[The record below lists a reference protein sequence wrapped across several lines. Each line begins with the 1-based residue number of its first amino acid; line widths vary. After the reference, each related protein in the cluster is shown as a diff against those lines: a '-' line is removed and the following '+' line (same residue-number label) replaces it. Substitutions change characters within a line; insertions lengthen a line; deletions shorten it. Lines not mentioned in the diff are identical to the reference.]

1 MEISPV
7 PEDPLPLKDEP
18 VEFDRIGAVMAE
30 TGLPKSTIY
39 WMVREGRFPKPVRIG
54 QKSVAWIRPE
64 VRAWMRARIAERDSE
79 AAA

>member
-1 MEISPV
+1 VSEHPSPTEV
-7 PEDPLPLKDEP
+7 EA
-18 VEFDRIGAVMAE
+18 VEFDRIGTVSAE

-64 VRAWMRARIAERDSE
+64 VRAWMKARIAERD
-79 AAA
+79 A